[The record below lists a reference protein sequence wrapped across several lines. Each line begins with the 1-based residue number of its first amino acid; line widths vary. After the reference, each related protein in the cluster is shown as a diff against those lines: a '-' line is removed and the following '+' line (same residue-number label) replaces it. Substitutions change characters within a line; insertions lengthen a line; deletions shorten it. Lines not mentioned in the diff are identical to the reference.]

1 MNIKEFVSK
10 YNNHPV
16 LFIGTGMSLRYLKDS
31 YTWDGL
37 LSKISYD
44 LTEDENYYLDLKSEC
59 KEGKK
64 YRYNK
69 IASKL
74 ENEFNKE
81 VRKNKS
87 EKFKEVNDIFYENM
101 KKNISLSRFKI
112 YVTKLLSQV
121 DFKPE
126 MEHELTEL
134 KKVRKNIGSIIT
146 TNYDKLIE
154 QVFEFKPLVGN
165 DILLSNPYGSLYKIH
180 GCISDPSKIVITE
193 DDYNEF
199 NEKYELIR
207 AQLLSL
213 FIHNPIIFIGYSL
226 DDENIKSLLKTIF
239 TYIEPN
245 SKEAELIRGNFLLVE
260 YDKGS
265 ENEEISEYDVDMDG
279 FATIRINKIKTDNYI
294 AIYNELSKLQLPVSA
309 MDIRKVQN
317 IVHEIYS
324 GGKIKVAITEDVDSL
339 RNDEK
344 ILAIGTSKTIS
355 VQYRNASE
363 LMMNYFNILDESNA
377 QALALIDVYS
387 IQSKQYFPIFGF
399 SKINDKVKSIN
410 ILKQRQE
417 TNLNNFK
424 STIKDICKTDFTSIE
439 EINSCE
445 FISNTNKMPA
455 IIWSVLEGNIDL
467 NIVEEYL
474 KNFDD
479 KNHTNYKKLLCAYDL
494 KKYK

>member
-16 LFIGTGMSLRYLKDS
+16 LFIGTGISLRYLENS

-37 LSKISYD
+37 LSKIAYD
-44 LTEDENYYLDLKSEC
+44 LTEDETYYLDLKFEC
-59 KEGKK
+59 KEGKRYK
-64 YRYNK
+64 YNK

-74 ENEFNKE
+74 EEKFNEE
-81 VRKNKS
+81 VKKNKS
-87 EKFKEVNDIFYENM
+87 EKFKEVNEIFYESM

-112 YVTKLLSQV
+112 YITKLLSQINL
-121 DFKPE
+121 KSE
-126 MEHELTEL
+126 MQHELTEL

-180 GCISDPSKIVITE
+180 GCISDPSKIIINE
-193 DDYNEF
+193 ADYNDF

-317 IVHEIYS
+317 IVNEIYS

-363 LMMNYFNILDESNA
+363 LMMNYFKILDESNA
-377 QALALIDVYS
+377 QALALIDIYS

-399 SKINDKVKSIN
+399 SKINNKVKSIN
-410 ILKQRQE
+410 ILKKRQE
-417 TNLNNFK
+417 INLNNFK
-424 STIKDICKTDFTSIE
+424 GTIKDICKTDFTSIE

-445 FISNTNKMPA
+445 LISNTNKMPA

-467 NIVEEYL
+467 NTVEEYL

-479 KNHTNYKKLLCAYDL
+479 KSHTNYKKLLCAYDL